1 MVVVHTIYDE
11 MSCAGSTAPSSHIET
26 DYDDNF
32 TDPLEDIITTL
43 RQSLNDQN
51 MRMMRL
57 EQHNSKTTA
66 RLLEAVTSLT
76 QELSEMKLKNK
87 SSPYKNRD
95 ISPLNPYSKQQ
106 TPETPLTRRDPLFVQ
121 GQQHK
126 SGWIHKFY
134 EGMSVVIMPERLK
147 GKVVRETA
155 KSCYVQIGRE
165 LKPRLKRK
173 YNVEEDL
180 DA

>member
-1 MVVVHTIYDE
+1 MVVVHTISDE
-11 MSCAGSTAPSSHIET
+11 MSCAGSTTPSSHIET
-26 DYDDNF
+26 DYDDNC

-43 RQSLNDQN
+43 RRSLSDQN
-51 MRMMRL
+51 MRKMRL

-87 SSPYKNRD
+87 SSHVNNKHRYQHRD

-106 TPETPLTRRDPLFVQ
+106 TPETPLTRRDPLFIQ

-126 SGWIHKFY
+126 SGWIHKCY
-134 EGMSVVIMPERLK
+134 EGTSVVIMPEHLK
-147 GKVVRETA
+147 GKV
-155 KSCYVQIGRE
+155 I
-165 LKPRLKRK
+165 
-173 YNVEEDL
+173 
-180 DA
+180 

>member
-1 MVVVHTIYDE
+1 
-11 MSCAGSTAPSSHIET
+11 
-26 DYDDNF
+26 
-32 TDPLEDIITTL
+32 
-43 RQSLNDQN
+43 
-51 MRMMRL
+51 MMRL
-57 EQHNSKTTA
+57 EQHNSKITA
-66 RLLEAVTSLT
+66 RLLKAVTSLT

-87 SSPYKNRD
+87 SSHVNNKHRYQHRD

-106 TPETPLTRRDPLFVQ
+106 TPETPLTRRDPLFIQ

-126 SGWIHKFY
+126 SGWIHKCY

-147 GKVVRETA
+147 GKVIRETA